1 MKFNVS
7 SQALY
12 GITSSVSKIISAK
25 NPIQIL
31 NNFLFTLD
39 GNELIVKAADM
50 ENSLVGRIEV
60 TEVDGEGSFC
70 LDARRIVE
78 LLKLMPDQG
87 LQIEVA
93 ENLDVTIKYNNGCYH
108 TMAVSGMEYP
118 TADQNPDKAT
128 QTIQFTAPGEVVMKG
143 IENTLF
149 AVSNE
154 ELRPQLT
161 GILWD
166 IKPDCIIFVS
176 TDTRKLVRYTNST
189 VAPQQQCSFILPL
202 KGASVLKNVFAKEE
216 TIRVTVSEVNVVF
229 ESATFT
235 FDCRLIKG
243 VFPDYNRV
251 IPANNPYI
259 LTVDRQLLLNAVR
272 RVAVFG
278 DEGLNLIKFKFAGG
292 SLTLQA
298 CDQGYGTS
306 GWESVP
312 CDYHGAD
319 MMMGFA
325 SLYMLEILSTFSA
338 SEIVMKLADP
348 SRPAICL
355 PVDDSTDTELLML
368 LMPMTIVE

>member
-7 SQALY
+7 SQSLY
-12 GITSSVSKIISAK
+12 SITSSVSKIIASK

-31 NNFLFTLD
+31 NNFLFTLS
-39 GNELIVKAADM
+39 GEELTVKAADM
-50 ENSLVGRIEV
+50 ENSLVGRIAV

-78 LLKLMPDQG
+78 LLKLMPEQG
-87 LQIEVA
+87 LLVEVA
-93 ENLDVTIKYNNGCYH
+93 DNMEVTITYANGCYH
-108 TMAVSGMEYP
+108 TMAVNGMEYP
-118 TADQNPDKAT
+118 NSQLNADASVEPVVFD
-128 QTIQFTAPGEVVMKG
+128 APGEVVLKG
-143 IENTLF
+143 IENTIF
-149 AVSNE
+149 AVSTE

-166 IKPDCIIFVS
+166 VKPDRVIFVS
-176 TDTRKLVRYTNST
+176 TDTRKLVRFTNAT
-189 VAPQQQCSFILPL
+189 IKPEQECSFILPL
-202 KGASVLKNVFAKEE
+202 KGASVLKNVFSKEE
-216 TIRVTVSEVNVVF
+216 TIRITVTGVNVVF

-251 IPANNPYI
+251 IPTNNPYL

-272 RVAVFG
+272 RVSVFG

-312 CDYHGAD
+312 CDYNGAD
-319 MMMGFA
+319 MLMGFA
-325 SLYMLEILSTFSA
+325 SLYLLEILSTFSA
-338 SEIVMKLADP
+338 QEIVVKLADP

-355 PVDDSTDTELLML
+355 PTEDSADTELL
-368 LMPMTIVE
+368 IDRKSVV

>member
-7 SQALY
+7 SQSLY
-12 GITSSVSKIISAK
+12 SITSSVSKIIASK

-31 NNFLFTLD
+31 NNFLFTLS
-39 GNELIVKAADM
+39 GEELTVKAADM
-50 ENSLVGRIEV
+50 ENSLVGRIAV

-78 LLKLMPDQG
+78 LLKLMPEQG
-87 LQIEVA
+87 LLVEVA
-93 ENLDVTIKYNNGCYH
+93 DNMEVTITYANGCYH
-108 TMAVSGMEYP
+108 TMAVNGMEYP
-118 TADQNPDKAT
+118 NSQLNADASVEPVVFD
-128 QTIQFTAPGEVVMKG
+128 APGEVVLKG
-143 IENTLF
+143 IENTIF
-149 AVSNE
+149 AVSTE

-166 IKPDCIIFVS
+166 VKPDRVIFVS
-176 TDTRKLVRYTNST
+176 TDTRKLVRFTNAT
-189 VAPQQQCSFILPL
+189 IKPEQECSFILPL
-202 KGASVLKNVFAKEE
+202 KGASVLKNVFSKEE
-216 TIRVTVSEVNVVF
+216 TIRITVTGVNVVF

-251 IPANNPYI
+251 IPTNNPYL

-272 RVAVFG
+272 RVSVFG

-312 CDYHGAD
+312 CDYNGAD
-319 MMMGFA
+319 MLMGFA
-325 SLYMLEILSTFSA
+325 SLYLLEILSTFSA
-338 SEIVMKLADP
+338 QEIVVKLADP

-355 PVDDSTDTELLML
+355 PTEDSADTELLML

>member
-1 MKFNVS
+1 M
-7 SQALY
+7 
-12 GITSSVSKIISAK
+12 
-25 NPIQIL
+25 
-31 NNFLFTLD
+31 
-39 GNELIVKAADM
+39 
-50 ENSLVGRIEV
+50 
-60 TEVDGEGSFC
+60 
-70 LDARRIVE
+70 
-78 LLKLMPDQG
+78 
-87 LQIEVA
+87 
-93 ENLDVTIKYNNGCYH
+93 
-108 TMAVSGMEYP
+108 
-118 TADQNPDKAT
+118 
-128 QTIQFTAPGEVVMKG
+128 
-143 IENTLF
+143 
-149 AVSNE
+149 
-154 ELRPQLT
+154 
-161 GILWD
+161 
-166 IKPDCIIFVS
+166 
-176 TDTRKLVRYTNST
+176 
-189 VAPQQQCSFILPL
+189 
-202 KGASVLKNVFAKEE
+202 
-216 TIRVTVSEVNVVF
+216 TVSEVNVVF

-312 CDYHGAD
+312 CDYNGAD